1 MSTLSSSKNQIQPS
15 VDVAIKVASALVHAQ
30 EYTSADGHPL
40 DKNAFDSLM
49 GDPEVRAWMQ
59 RINGMALL
67 PRKRSNDE
75 SYG

>member
-1 MSTLSSSKNQIQPS
+1 MGAEIRPS

-30 EYTSADGHPL
+30 EFMSAAGHPHDQL
-40 DKNAFDSLM
+40 AFDSLM
-49 GDPEVRAWMQ
+49 GDREVRSWLATL
-59 RINGMALL
+59 NAMALL